1 MTLLAKRS
9 IVKEDKSNIITL
21 GAIAKEEKKKD
32 PSVVNATIGM
42 LYDENEKLFAYNSV
56 DKALSLLSIDEKY
69 AYGSTPGSK
78 DFHEAVKKW
87 IFRDYYNEFK
97 DSSRV
102 MATPGG
108 TGALSNTFANYLN
121 DGDKALL
128 PNYMWG
134 NYKQVLYE
142 NHQDFMTYKLFN
154 NNGGFNIDDLKESM
168 LKLKGEQGRILL
180 VINDPCHNPTGY
192 SMKADEWVKV
202 VDLIN
207 EISNDGTPVIL
218 LHDMAYIDYSKE
230 GFKYTRD
237 NIALY
242 KKLNNNAMV
251 IMAFSGSKTF
261 ALYGV
266 RIGAQVAFSNSKDN
280 LDDFDKAN
288 KFSSRSKWSNSTNL
302 GMNLITK
309 IINTPELKKSF
320 EDELINSS
328 KTLTLRANTFLEESN
343 KCGLKTL
350 PFDCGFFVTIPCD
363 NPEAVY
369 EYLVKRKVHIIP
381 MGKVVRVTISAIPV
395 DVCKKLPKLIKEAID
410 NTK

>member
-154 NNGGFNIDDLKESM
+154 DNGGFNIDDLKESM

-395 DVCKKLPKLIKEAID
+395 DVCKRLPKLIKEAID